1 MSHAN
6 PIMRPNA
13 ANRKTWLLVL
23 LFVVLTAAGL
33 AYVKWWPYYG
43 KALTAADKHSIG
55 GSILKGSG
63 ADHPLSIWQSSL
75 DYAQAYF
82 KAIWKAAVLGM
93 IVGSM
98 VQVLLPANWL
108 LKVLGRT
115 SMRSTLIGGVSSLPG
130 MMCTCCAAPIA
141 AGLRKQQV
149 SAGASLAFWLGNPL
163 LNPATLIFMT
173 FVLSW
178 KFTLLRLAFG
188 LLITFGVSYAA
199 NRFEA
204 PRAMAERLSKQ
215 LPDAEAA
222 PRHGSLWAAW
232 FKSLFK
238 MAVTLVPV
246 YIVAVL
252 ALGVLQS
259 FDLPAWLHGGLG
271 AILFFAI
278 AGTLFVIPTAAEI
291 PIIQSFLSLGVSAG
305 PAAVLLVTL
314 PAVSLPSLLLVAGA
328 FPRKVLGFVTS
339 SVVVL
344 GILCG
349 FIGELVL

>member
-1 MSHAN
+1 MSSAN
-6 PIMRPNA
+6 TSIPA
-13 ANRKTWLLVL
+13 GSGNRKAWLLVI
-23 LFVVLTAAGL
+23 LFLVLTAIGL

-43 KALTAADKHSIG
+43 KALSASDKHSIG
-55 GSILKGSG
+55 GSILQGTGSG
-63 ADHPLSIWQSSL
+63 EALSVWQSSL
-75 DYAQAYF
+75 DYAKAYF

-98 VQVLLPANWL
+98 VQVILPADWI
-108 LKVLGRT
+108 LKVLGRASIRT
-115 SMRSTLIGGVSSLPG
+115 TLIGGLSSLPG

-199 NRFEA
+199 NRFEVPA
-204 PRAMAERLSKQ
+204 ALAARLSDR
-215 LPDAEAA
+215 LPVAEAG
-222 PRHGSLWAAW
+222 PRRGSLWIAW
-232 FKSLFK
+232 FKSFFRI
-238 MAVTLVPV
+238 AVTLVPV
-246 YIVAVL
+246 YVVAVL

-259 FDLPAWLHGGLG
+259 FDLPTWLHEGLG
-271 AILFFAI
+271 AMLFFAI
-278 AGTLFVIPTAAEI
+278 AGMLFVIPTAAEI
-291 PIIQSFLSLGVSAG
+291 PIIQSFLSLGVGAG
-305 PAAVLLVTL
+305 PAGVLLVTL
-314 PAVSLPSLLLVAGA
+314 PAVSLPSLLLVAKA
-328 FPRKVLGFVTS
+328 FPRKMLAFVAV

-349 FIGELVL
+349 YVGELVL